1 MIIAEEK
8 FNARRGDA
16 YTSKERDYLVTG
28 TGNDADLTEHAAI
41 TAAVGASPASL
52 PSTNGDLSRANA
64 FIARHISND
73 RMLVTVT
80 YGAVGFAGAAVT
92 PPGTTEYEFSYQAP
106 SERIKLALMT
116 VGIWGPTGT
125 IYTAGPPPTGKD
137 EFKGAIG
144 VTRRADGA
152 FDVEGMDT
160 AAGNT
165 TNTWSYTIAGS
176 ISNTYES
183 DVEKLMGGVNAGE
196 FKTREAGSMRFVSCS
211 SQKIPGNKTLI
222 RFGMQ
227 YIRGRDNFQIGNI
240 TVPRC
245 DGHDYLWVYY
255 TEEDVPALL
264 EVLPTP
270 RAVIVSRVFPRVNL
284 NNLGI

>member
-1 MIIAEEK
+1 MILAEEM

-28 TGNDADLTEHAAI
+28 TGTDADLSEHAAI
-41 TAAVGASPASL
+41 TAAVGASPTSL
-52 PSTNGDLSRANA
+52 PSTDGNLARANA

-80 YGAVGFAGAAVT
+80 YGATGFAGVAVT
-92 PPGTTEYEFSYQAP
+92 PPGTAEYEFSYQAP
-106 SERIKLALMT
+106 SERIKQSLST

-125 IYTAGPPPTGKD
+125 IYTAGPPPAGKD

-144 VTRRADGA
+144 VVRRADGS
-152 FDVEGMDT
+152 FDIEGMDT

-183 DVEKLMGGVNAGE
+183 AVELLMGGVNDAV
-196 FKTREAGSMRFVSCS
+196 FKTREIGSMRLVSCT
-211 SQKIPGNKTLI
+211 SQKIPGDKTLI
-222 RFGMQ
+222 RFGAQ
-227 YIRGRDNFQIGNI
+227 FTRGRNNIQIGNI

-245 DGHDYLWVYY
+245 DGHDYLWVYHN
-255 TEEDVPALL
+255 EEDVPALM
-264 EVLPTP
+264 EILPAP

-284 NNLGI
+284 NNLGF